1 MKIFVSY
8 ARVDKPYCIRIIE
21 TLHAHEVWYDQR
33 LYAGQDWWK
42 EILRR
47 LDWSEV
53 FIYLLSP
60 DSVASLYCRRELEI
74 ARRLKRQIIPVLINK
89 ETVLPDNLRDW
100 QYVDLSENLTVE
112 NVTQLLNSIL
122 VVERRQGKTAPAPA
136 PAAPISAS
144 PVTSSSPVEL
154 VSSAVRALEKG
165 DYDNAIVLLRQAQA
179 SGYQSR
185 FVRLDDLLRKAE
197 SKVAEQSQ
205 SREAQREYQHIVA
218 LFAFESTRAM
228 ACEALAEF
236 TREFGDYDPKGLR
249 RLCQSKPLGSGAA
262 KENRAGAN
270 SQVRSSS
277 QQRALSNKRI
287 INADG
292 DNIPP
297 PAPPKQDLA
306 QNMSQALGAQKR
318 DEHHE
323 ERSTRGFSRQVVKL
337 PQASKYSQ
345 IPASNANIAPR
356 KLASEDAETEEI
368 LPMLLWR
375 DIPLGTVAISSVV
388 GGDEDFGEMIVQVD
402 NFVMSTYPVTN
413 AQFDIFAQAEDGYKN
428 ARWWG
433 FSDHALRWFRQGK
446 GVAESRFAGGERPRE
461 NVNWYEAMA
470 FANWL
475 GSLLK
480 MHITLPSIA
489 QWQRAAKGDDD
500 RYFPWGDDYV
510 EEHCNTR
517 ESGLKM
523 TTPVNRYHKGASPY
537 GVYDMAGNLWEWTMN
552 TAAATEEGRDNRRA
566 VAGGSYVSPCD
577 RAQTSSRHYL
587 DPRVRYSSI
596 GIRLVGIP

>member
-47 LDWSEV
+47 LDWCEV

-74 ARRLKRQIIPVLINK
+74 ARRLKRHVIPVLLNK
-89 ETVLPDNLRDW
+89 DTVLPDKMRDW
-100 QYVDLSENLTVE
+100 QYVDLSEKLTVE

-122 VVERRQGKTAPAPA
+122 VVERQQGTTGPAPA
-136 PAAPISAS
+136 LPEPIGDD
-144 PVTSSSPVEL
+144 PVSRSSPVEM

-185 FVRLDDLLRKAE
+185 FVRLDNLLRIAE
-197 SKVAEQSQ
+197 SKVAERSQ

-218 LFAFESTRAM
+218 LFAFESTREM

-236 TREFGDYDPKGLR
+236 IREFGDYDPQGLQ
-249 RLCQSKPLGSGAA
+249 RLCEFKESIEAPGDNNSKPAA
-262 KENRAGAN
+262 TRQETQQFN
-270 SQVRSSS
+270 SQIVSKPELEESREESS
-277 QQRALSNKRI
+277 R
-287 INADG
+287 
-292 DNIPP
+292 
-297 PAPPKQDLA
+297 
-306 QNMSQALGAQKR
+306 
-318 DEHHE
+318 
-323 ERSTRGFSRQVVKL
+323 RGFSSQVVKL
-337 PQASKYSQ
+337 PQA
-345 IPASNANIAPR
+345 PASNHAIASR
-356 KLASEDAETEEI
+356 KVLPEEASAEEI
-368 LPMLLWR
+368 LPMLQWC
-375 DIPLGTVAISSVV
+375 DIPYGTVAISSIV
-388 GGDEDFGEMIVQVD
+388 GADEEFGEMIVQVD
-402 NFVMSTYPVTN
+402 NFVMSMYPVTN
-413 AQFDIFAQAEDGYKN
+413 AQFDIFAKAEDGYKN
-428 ARWWG
+428 ARWWNY
-433 FSDHALRWFRQGK
+433 SEHAMRWFKQGK
-446 GVAESRFAGGERPRE
+446 GIAESRFAGDQRPRE
-461 NVNWYEAMA
+461 NVNWYEARA

-480 MHITLPSIA
+480 MRIALPSIA

-500 RYFPWGDDYV
+500 RYFPWGDDYD
-510 EEHCNTR
+510 EEHCNTL

-523 TTPVNRYHKGASPY
+523 TTPVNRYHKGVSPY

-552 TAAATEEGRDNRRA
+552 TAAATEDGRDQRRA
-566 VAGGSYVSPCD
+566 VAGGSFVSPCD
-577 RAQTSSRHYL
+577 RAQTSFRYYL
-587 DPRVRYSSI
+587 EPRVRYSSI
-596 GIRLVGIP
+596 GIRLVGLP